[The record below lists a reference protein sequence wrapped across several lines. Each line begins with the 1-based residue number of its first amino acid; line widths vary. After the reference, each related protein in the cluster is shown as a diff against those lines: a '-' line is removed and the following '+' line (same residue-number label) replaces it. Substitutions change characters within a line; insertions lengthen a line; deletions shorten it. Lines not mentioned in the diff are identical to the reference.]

1 MYTTILFQFMLQQWY
16 LNHDFG
22 EHVMIILFT
31 LQVIMVMLRLA
42 ANTSA
47 YNSKARS
54 RAPFFINDLQ
64 SQSQDATFNK
74 VLKQS
79 RKRCQSHLKFS
90 KILNFLTRTR
100 S

>member
-1 MYTTILFQFMLQQWY
+1 MYTTILFQLMLQQWY

-31 LQVIMVMLRLA
+31 LQVIMAMLRLA

-47 YNSKARS
+47 YN
-54 RAPFFINDLQ
+54 